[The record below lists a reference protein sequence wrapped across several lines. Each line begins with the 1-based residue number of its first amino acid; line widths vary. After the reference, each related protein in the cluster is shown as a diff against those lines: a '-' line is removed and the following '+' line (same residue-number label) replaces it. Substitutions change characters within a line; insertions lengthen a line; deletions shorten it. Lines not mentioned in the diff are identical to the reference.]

1 MMTDPIADLLTRI
14 RNACRARRDQIELP
28 HSRMKE
34 AIARLLC
41 DEGFLTSVE
50 VGGEGARKTLIA
62 HIRYAESGE
71 PVLTGVRR
79 VSRPGLRR
87 YASAGDAPRVRSGL
101 GISILSTPVGILPDR
116 EARRRN
122 VGGEVICEVW

>member
-14 RNACRARRDQIELP
+14 RNACRGRRDQVALP
-28 HSRMKE
+28 HSRVKE

-41 DEGFLTSVE
+41 DEGFLREVE
-50 VGGEGARKTLIA
+50 VSGEQTRKSLVL
-62 HIRYAESGE
+62 HIRYSDGGE
-71 PVLTGVRR
+71 PVLTGIRR
-79 VSRPGLRR
+79 ISRPGLRR
-87 YASAGDAPRVRSGL
+87 YSSSEEAPRVRGGL
-101 GISILSTPVGILPDR
+101 GISILSTPVGLLSDR

>member
-1 MMTDPIADLLTRI
+1 MMTDPISDLLTRI
-14 RNACRARRDQIELP
+14 RNACRARRDQVAVP
-28 HSRMKE
+28 HSRTKE
-34 AIARLLC
+34 AITRLLC

-50 VGGEGARKTLIA
+50 VSGEGVKKSIIA
-62 HIRYAESGE
+62 HIRYSDSGE

-79 VSRPGLRR
+79 ISRPGLRR
-87 YASAGDAPRVRSGL
+87 YTKSKEAPRIRGGL
-101 GISILSTPVGILPDR
+101 GISILSTPIGILADR